1 MCAVEIF
8 GDPTKLAEYVI
19 NKTLKRIDEIYSEYK
34 RDLNKLLHERI
45 EKIFREEEKRLED
58 NIRNLE
64 YSFESYRSKLDIEER
79 NRLSK
84 EANQLI
90 DEVFKEARER
100 IINFLIS
107 NESAYRKFL
116 KKNLERV
123 LRDIKSEHVIIE
135 TDPGTIELIKNI
147 ISELTKDTDE
157 LGNKKLSVEKNERI
171 KGGFI
176 AYSETR
182 DIVYR
187 YDLDT
192 LINSLEEE
200 LKLVISKTLFG
211 G

>member
-45 EKIFREEEKRLED
+45 EKIFHEEEKRLED

>member
-1 MCAVEIF
+1 LCAVEIF